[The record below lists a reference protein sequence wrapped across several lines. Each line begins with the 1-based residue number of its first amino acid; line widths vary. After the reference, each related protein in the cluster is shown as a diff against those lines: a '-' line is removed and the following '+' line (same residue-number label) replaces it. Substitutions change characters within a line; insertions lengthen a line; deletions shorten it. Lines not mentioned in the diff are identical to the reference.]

1 MLKPDHKEREGND
14 RFEGFLIDLMYGI
27 ADKMDKFEFAL
38 YESPDGNYGSKVD
51 GKWNGMIRE
60 LIVGV
65 SVTCIQ
71 KSQPQKYFSI
81 LGDQSLSERHTCL
94 DSLLPFVFYYYA

>member
-1 MLKPDHKEREGND
+1 MMLKPDHKEREGND

-27 ADKMDKFEFAL
+27 ADKMDKFEFVL
-38 YESPDGNYGSKVD
+38 YESPDGNYGSKNTK
-51 GKWNGMIRE
+51 GEWNGMIKE

-71 KSQPQKYFSI
+71 NHNHNFFFQY
-81 LGDQSLSERHTCL
+81 LNEANL
-94 DSLLPFVFYYYA
+94 